1 MESINRYRTI
11 GPHNKSI
18 LYLTYYDS
26 LVVATIFIGAH
37 HKSFVVPDGD
47 TDISLGEI
55 RGEQF
60 HFNLN
65 QGENEVYG
73 HYPDGRVRT
82 LDPSMQNLVLKILLR
97 TDDV

>member
-1 MESINRYRTI
+1 MENIKRYRTI

-18 LYLTYYDS
+18 LYLTCYDS
-26 LVVATIFIGAH
+26 MVVASIFIGPH

-55 RGEQF
+55 RGEKF

-97 TDDV
+97 TDDI

>member
-1 MESINRYRTI
+1 MESIKRCRTI

-47 TDISLGEI
+47 TDISIGEI

-97 TDDV
+97 ADDI

>member
-1 MESINRYRTI
+1 MESIKRYRTI

-18 LYLTYYDS
+18 LYLTCYDS
-26 LVVATIFIGAH
+26 LVVATIFIGTH

-55 RGEQF
+55 RGEKF

-73 HYPDGRVRT
+73 HYSDGRVRT
-82 LDPSMQNLVLKILLR
+82 LDREDQSAVLAILLKNS
-97 TDDV
+97 D

>member
-1 MESINRYRTI
+1 MENIKRYRTI
-11 GPHNKSI
+11 GSHNKSI

-37 HKSFVVPDGD
+37 HKSFIVPDGD

-97 TDDV
+97 TDDI

>member
-1 MESINRYRTI
+1 MEGIKRYRTI

-26 LVVATIFIGAH
+26 MIVASIFIGPH

-55 RGEQF
+55 RGEKF

-97 TDDV
+97 TDAI

>member
-1 MESINRYRTI
+1 MENIKCYRTI
-11 GPHNKSI
+11 GSHNKSI

-55 RGEQF
+55 RGEKF

-82 LDPSMQNLVLKILLR
+82 LDSMMQNLVLKILLR

>member
-1 MESINRYRTI
+1 MEEVKRYKSI
-11 GPHNKSI
+11 GQHNKSV
-18 LYLTYYDS
+18 LYLTYYSS
-26 LVVATIFIGAH
+26 LVVATIFVGVH

-55 RGEQF
+55 RGEEF

-97 TDDV
+97 TDDI

>member
-1 MESINRYRTI
+1 MQEVKRYRVF
-11 GPHNKSI
+11 GVNNKSV
-18 LYLTYYDS
+18 LYLTCYATMT
-26 LVVATIFIGAH
+26 VASIFFGTK
-37 HKSFVVPDGD
+37 HKSFIVPEND

-55 RGEQF
+55 NGEQF

-97 TDDV
+97 TDDI

>member
-1 MESINRYRTI
+1 MEEIKRYRTI

-18 LYLTYYDS
+18 LYLTCYDS
-26 LVVATIFIGAH
+26 MVVASIFIGPH
-37 HKSFVVPDGD
+37 HKSFVVPDWD

-55 RGEQF
+55 RGEKF

-82 LDPSMQNLVLKILLR
+82 LDSMTQNLVLKILLR
-97 TDDV
+97 TDTI

>member
-1 MESINRYRTI
+1 MEEIKRYRTI

-26 LVVATIFIGAH
+26 MIVASIFIGPH
-37 HKSFVVPDGD
+37 HKSFVVSDGD

-82 LDPSMQNLVLKILLR
+82 LDSMMQNLVLKILLR
-97 TDDV
+97 TDTI

>member
-1 MESINRYRTI
+1 MESIKRYRCI

-18 LYLTYYDS
+18 LYLTCYDS
-26 LVVATIFIGAH
+26 MVVATIFIGAH

-60 HFNLN
+60 HFWNTLLSF
-65 QGENEVYG
+65 YG
-73 HYPDGRVRT
+73 
-82 LDPSMQNLVLKILLR
+82 LDAIPTTRKAEK
-97 TDDV
+97 

>member
-1 MESINRYRTI
+1 MENIRRYRTI

-18 LYLTYYDS
+18 LYLTCYDS
-26 LVVATIFIGAH
+26 LVVASIFIGAR
-37 HKSFVVPDGD
+37 HKSFIVPDGD

-55 RGEQF
+55 NGEQF

-97 TDDV
+97 TNDI

>member
-1 MESINRYRTI
+1 MGSIKRYRCI

-26 LVVATIFIGAH
+26 MVVASIFIGAH

-55 RGEQF
+55 RGEKF

-82 LDPSMQNLVLKILLR
+82 LDSMMQNLVLKILLR
-97 TDDV
+97 TDII

>member
-1 MESINRYRTI
+1 MEEIKRYRTF

-26 LVVATIFIGAH
+26 LVVATIFIGPH
-37 HKSFVVPDGD
+37 HKSFIVPDGD

-82 LDPSMQNLVLKILLR
+82 LDSMMQNLVLKILLR
-97 TDDV
+97 TDTI

>member
-1 MESINRYRTI
+1 MESIKRYRTI

-26 LVVATIFIGAH
+26 LVVATIFIGPH
-37 HKSFVVPDGD
+37 HKSFIVPDGD

-82 LDPSMQNLVLKILLR
+82 LDSMMQNLVLKILLR
-97 TDDV
+97 TDTI

>member
-1 MESINRYRTI
+1 MAQIKCI
-11 GPHNKSI
+11 GNKNNSI
-18 LYLTYYDS
+18 LYLTDYGS
-26 LVVATIFIGAH
+26 ITIATIFLEGKH
-37 HKSFVVPDGD
+37 NSYVVDG
-47 TDISLGEI
+47 TDINLGQI

-97 TDDV
+97 TDDI

>member
-1 MESINRYRTI
+1 MESIKRYRTI

-37 HKSFVVPDGD
+37 HKSFIVPEGD

-65 QGENEVYG
+65 QRENEVYG
-73 HYPDGRVRT
+73 HYPEGRVRT
-82 LDPSMQNLVLKILLR
+82 LDSMMQNLVLKILLR

>member
-1 MESINRYRTI
+1 MESIKRYRTI
-11 GPHNKSI
+11 GSHNKSI

-47 TDISLGEI
+47 TDINLGEI

-82 LDPSMQNLVLKILLR
+82 LDSMMQNLVLKILLR
-97 TDDV
+97 TDDI

>member
-1 MESINRYRTI
+1 MEEIKRYRTI

-26 LVVATIFIGAH
+26 MIVASIFIGPH

-82 LDPSMQNLVLKILLR
+82 LDSMTQNLVLKILLR
-97 TDDV
+97 TDTI

>member
-1 MESINRYRTI
+1 MENIKRYKSI
-11 GPHNKSI
+11 GPHNKSV
-18 LYLTYYDS
+18 LYLTCYDS
-26 LVVATIFIGAH
+26 MVVASIFIGAH
-37 HKSFVVPDGD
+37 HKSFIVPDGN

-73 HYPDGRVRT
+73 HYPDGKVRT
-82 LDPSMQNLVLKILLR
+82 LDPAMQNLVLKILLH
-97 TDDV
+97 TDAI

>member
-1 MESINRYRTI
+1 MESIKRYRTI

-26 LVVATIFIGAH
+26 LVVATIFIGAY
-37 HKSFVVPDGD
+37 HKSFVVPEGD

-82 LDPSMQNLVLKILLR
+82 LDSMMQNLVLKILLR
-97 TDDV
+97 TDII

>member
-1 MESINRYRTI
+1 MEEIKRYRTI
-11 GPHNKSI
+11 GSHNKSI

-26 LVVATIFIGAH
+26 LVVATIFIGAY
-37 HKSFVVPDGD
+37 HKSFVVPEGD

-82 LDPSMQNLVLKILLR
+82 LDSMTQNLVLKILLR
-97 TDDV
+97 TDIV